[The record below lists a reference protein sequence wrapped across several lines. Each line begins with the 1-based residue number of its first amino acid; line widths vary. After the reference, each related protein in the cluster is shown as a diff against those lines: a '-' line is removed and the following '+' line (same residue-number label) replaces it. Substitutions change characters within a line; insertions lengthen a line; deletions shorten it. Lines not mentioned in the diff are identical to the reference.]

1 MNENLSS
8 IAAIQLPGLLSL
20 AKEAGAGILSIYKA
34 VIEVTLKED
43 RSPLTQADQISHNI
57 IVKGLTALTPG
68 IPIISEEGKDI
79 PYETRRSWETYWC
92 VDPLD
97 GTKEFIKRNGE
108 FTVNIALMSHN
119 QPVFGIIYVPVT
131 GELYYGGEGIGSWK
145 EDAAGNKKQIYA
157 DKESE
162 EWVAVGS
169 KSHASADEGDLLKQ
183 YNVQSTTAIGSSLK
197 FCLIAEGKAHIYYR
211 QGPTMEWDT
220 AAGQAIAVY
229 SGAIMTDANGE
240 LFKYNK
246 PSLLNGGF
254 LVKVA

>member
-1 MNENLSS
+1 MKDVN
-8 IAAIQLPGLLSL
+8 AILPEDHLVALLLL
-20 AKEAGAGILSIYKA
+20 AKEAGEGILKIYTA
-34 VIEVTLKED
+34 GFEVVLKED
-43 RSPLTQADQISHNI
+43 HSPLTLADQISHDI
-57 IVKGLTALTPG
+57 IVKGLEALTPR
-68 IPIISEEGKDI
+68 IPVISEEGKDT
-79 PYETRRSWETYWC
+79 PYETRKDWEAYWC

-97 GTKEFIKRNGE
+97 GTKEFVKRNGE
-108 FTVNIALMSHN
+108 FTVNIALMYHN
-119 QPVFGIIYVPVT
+119 EPVFGVIYVPVT

-157 DKESE
+157 DKQSE
-162 EWVAVGS
+162 EWIAVGS
-169 KSHASADEGDLLKQ
+169 KSHASHDEANLLKQ

-240 LFKYNK
+240 PFKYNK
-246 PSLLNGGF
+246 PSLLNGSF
-254 LVKVA
+254 LVKAR